1 MKTTRLILPV
11 ALAAALSLSSCE
23 TILRALDTDTTS
35 NTGPYAIPLDQA
47 RQQALFLSDKMAYE
61 LNLSD
66 EQYAAVYEINLD
78 YLLQQ
83 NGESTILGTA
93 WTRRNSDLYYVLS
106 AAQYDYYRQYD
117 YFYQPLYWSN
127 RAYAYRI
134 YSRYYD
140 SNTYYYSRPSVYA
153 TYRGGHNRGTTSYY
167 NGRFGYRSS
176 YSQPPAYGQPGY
188 SQPSYGQPGYNQNRS
203 QGISNFGQQQ
213 PNDHGQSLKD
223 MWNNAG
229 KQTNTNSNTST
240 FGSQQRRNN
249 TSTGTSTGSNNSGTT
264 NNKPSQPTAERSP
277 NPRQGN
283 TSTNTSTF
291 QPITGRQNNN
301 NNTTKSV
308 NTSRQQTTTVNP
320 NATQKTTPATQQS
333 TASGSFGGHR

>member
-1 MKTTRLILPV
+1 MKTSHLILPV
-11 ALAAALSLSSCE
+11 ALAAMLSMTSCE

-61 LNLSD
+61 LNLTD

-83 NGESTILGTA
+83 NGESTILGSA

-134 YSRYYD
+134 YSRYND
-140 SNTYYYSRPSVYA
+140 INAYYYSRPSVYA

-167 NGRFGYRSS
+167 DGRFGYRSS
-176 YSQPPAYGQPGY
+176 YAQPPAYGQPAN
-188 SQPSYGQPGYNQNRS
+188 NQNRHQS
-203 QGISNFGQQQ
+203 VSDFGQQR
-213 PNDHGQSLKD
+213 PNDHGQGLKD
-223 MWNNAG
+223 MLNNAG
-229 KQTNTNSNTST
+229 KNNTNTTTGT
-240 FGSQQRRNN
+240 FGSQQRRS
-249 TSTGTSTGSNNSGTT
+249 TTTTGTSTSSGNTGSSNNPTT
-264 NNKPSQPTAERSP
+264 HPTLDRAP
-277 NPRQGN
+277 NPRQGT
-283 TSTNTSTF
+283 TSKSTSTF
-291 QPITGRQNNN
+291 QPVTGRQNNTN
-301 NNTTKSV
+301 NKNNSNSNKSI
-308 NTSRQQTTTVNP
+308 NTSRQGTTTVNP
-320 NATQKTTPATQQS
+320 NATKKTTTATQQQS
-333 TASGSFGGHR
+333 SNGSFGGHR

>member
-1 MKTTRLILPV
+1 MKTTKLILPV
-11 ALAAALSLSSCE
+11 ALAAMLSMTSCE
-23 TILRALDTDTTS
+23 TLLRALDTDTTS

-61 LNLSD
+61 LNLTD

-83 NGESTILGTA
+83 NGESTILGSA

-140 SNTYYYSRPSVYA
+140 SNAYYYSRPSVYA
-153 TYRGGHNRGTTSYY
+153 TYRGGHNRGTKSYY
-167 NGRFGYRSS
+167 DGRFGYRSS
-176 YSQPPAYGQPGY
+176 YAQPPAYGQRPGT
-188 SQPSYGQPGYNQNRS
+188 QNHS
-203 QGISNFGQQQ
+203 QGISDFGQQR

-229 KQTNTNSNTST
+229 KNTNTNTSTNTST
-240 FGSQQRRNN
+240 FGSQQRRST
-249 TSTGTSTGSNNSGTT
+249 TSSGTSTGSSNSTTGNNNRSTL
-264 NNKPSQPTAERSP
+264 PTAERSP

-291 QPITGRQNNN
+291 QPVTGRQNN
-301 NNTTKSV
+301 TQSV
-308 NTSRQQTTTVNP
+308 NTTRQQTTTINP
-320 NATQKTTPATQQS
+320 NATQKTTTATQQS
-333 TASGSFGGHR
+333 TSSGSFGGHR